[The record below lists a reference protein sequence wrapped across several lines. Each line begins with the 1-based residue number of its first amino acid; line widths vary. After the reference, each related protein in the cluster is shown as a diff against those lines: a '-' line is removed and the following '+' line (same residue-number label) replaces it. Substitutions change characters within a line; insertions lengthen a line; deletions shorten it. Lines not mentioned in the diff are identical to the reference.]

1 MNKFVLLLTL
11 AVLSSSA
18 FAADYVSPNEYK
30 NLTCDE
36 MNTELEGLVVAGLEA
51 TSETID
57 YKNSKTLVDKIEYNR
72 RSAVNDTLSA
82 RIDALTAAMDRK
94 RCPAG
99 N

>member
-11 AVLSSSA
+11 AVLNAPA

-36 MNTELEGLVVAGLEA
+36 MSTELEGLVVAGLEA

-72 RSAVNDTLSA
+72 RSEVNDNLSA
-82 RIDALTAAMDRK
+82 RIDALTSAMDRK